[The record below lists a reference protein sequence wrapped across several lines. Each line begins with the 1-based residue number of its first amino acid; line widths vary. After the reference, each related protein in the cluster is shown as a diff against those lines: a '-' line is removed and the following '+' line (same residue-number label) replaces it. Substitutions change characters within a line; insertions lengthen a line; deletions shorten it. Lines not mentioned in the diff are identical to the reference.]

1 MPRTVKVQCKR
12 EHLTVA
18 LKARRACFARPSS
31 QANCAS
37 ARSRER
43 QAHSTGA
50 RASPAN
56 VLKRSRNAQR
66 APDVRAVAATAPQR
80 AVATK
85 LLRKWF
91 PKRASGA
98 KVEQGGMRA
107 AAHAEIQWTLR
118 SANHDLQARGA
129 A

>member
-1 MPRTVKVQCKR
+1 MRTR
-12 EHLTVA
+12 RNAPLTLSHTSA
-18 LKARRACFARPSS
+18 APSTS
-31 QANCAS
+31 EPNP
-37 ARSRER
+37 
-43 QAHSTGA
+43 AH
-50 RASPAN
+50 AN

-98 KVEQGGMRA
+98 KVEQGGMRV